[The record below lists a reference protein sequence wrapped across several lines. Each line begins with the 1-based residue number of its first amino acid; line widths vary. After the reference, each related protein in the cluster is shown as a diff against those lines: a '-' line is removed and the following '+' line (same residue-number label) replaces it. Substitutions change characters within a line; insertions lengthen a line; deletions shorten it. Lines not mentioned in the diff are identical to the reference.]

1 MRILVTGANGFVG
14 SWLLPELLAAGHEA
28 IGAPP
33 SADLDI
39 TDGMAVARL
48 IHDVRP
54 DAVAHL
60 AAVSYGPD
68 ARADPS
74 RALTVNEGGTRVLM
88 EAIRAGRPGVPVLV
102 ASSSEVYGAPDAED
116 LPLTETAPLRAVLPY
131 GRSKLAQERIALELG
146 VSNGTP
152 VVVTRAF
159 NHTGPG
165 QRAVFVAPALA
176 ERALALR
183 ATGASSIRVGNVDV
197 RRDFLDVRD
206 VVRAYR
212 GLLEG
217 AATGSVRPGTV
228 VNVASGRSVS
238 IREILVEICRI
249 AGVTATPVTDPS
261 LVRTDDPAEMVGDAS
276 ALHSLTGWSARID
289 LRTTLADLVASLEAS
304 DRVAG
309 GTEPST
315 TDRPDGDHADRTPPV

>member
-1 MRILVTGANGFVG
+1 MRVLVTGANGFVG
-14 SWLLPELLAAGHEA
+14 SWLLPELMAAGHEA
-28 IGAPP
+28 VAAPP

-39 TDGMAVARL
+39 TDGPAVARL
-48 IHDVRP
+48 VRDVRP

-68 ARADPS
+68 ARADPT
-74 RALTVNEGGTRVLM
+74 RAMAVNEGGTRALM
-88 EAIRAGRPGVPVLV
+88 EAIRAERPGVPVLV

-131 GRSKLAQERIALELG
+131 GRSKVAQERVALG
-146 VSNGTP
+146 HGAAYGIP

-165 QRAVFVAPALA
+165 QRHVFVAPALA
-176 ERALALR
+176 QRALALR
-183 ATGASSIRVGNVDV
+183 GTGATSIRVGNVDV

-212 GLLEG
+212 ELLEG
-217 AATGSVRPGTV
+217 AAAGSVPPGTV

-238 IREILVEICRI
+238 IREILVTICRI
-249 AGVTATPVTDPS
+249 AGVTATPVADPS
-261 LVRTDDPAEMVGDAS
+261 LVRTDDPAEVVGDAA
-276 ALHSLTGWSARID
+276 ALHALTGWSPRID
-289 LRTTLADLVASLEAS
+289 LGTTLADLVASLEPREERA
-304 DRVAG
+304 
-309 GTEPST
+309 
-315 TDRPDGDHADRTPPV
+315 